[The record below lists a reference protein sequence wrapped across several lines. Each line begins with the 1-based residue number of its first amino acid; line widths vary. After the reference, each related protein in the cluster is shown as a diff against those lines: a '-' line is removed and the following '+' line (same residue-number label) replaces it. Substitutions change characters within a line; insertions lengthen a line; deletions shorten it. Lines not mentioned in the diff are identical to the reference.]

1 MAVNGVDPN
10 RYPIMI
16 REVWAD
22 NLNEA
27 FEDISDLIDEFP
39 CISMDTEYPG
49 TIYHSPVPFSKQ
61 SPAEKY
67 NLLKSNVDELKLIQV
82 GITLSDANGN
92 LPELVIEGERF
103 RVLWQFNFSDFNRN
117 RDRYAE
123 ASIQLLVNSG
133 IDFERNLELGIR
145 SIDFGELL
153 MSSGLVC
160 NDSVSWVTFQ
170 GANDIGYLLKI
181 LRGRNLPDSLD
192 VFFDF
197 VKVFFGGKL
206 YDVKRLMRHF
216 HNLHGGL
223 DRVAGQLGLVR
234 VAGRQHQAGSD
245 SLLTC
250 HLFYKMRN
258 DYFVNGVPDAGVC
271 HGLTLK
277 PS

>member
-27 FEDISDLIDEFP
+27 FDDISDFIDEFP

-49 TIYHSPVPFSKQ
+49 IIYHSPVPFSKQ

-92 LPELVIEGERF
+92 LPELVIQGKRF
-103 RVLWQFNFSDFNRN
+103 RVLWQFNFSDFDRN

-133 IDFERNLELGIR
+133 IDFERNLKFGIR

-192 VFFDF
+192 VFYDF

-206 YDVKRLMRHF
+206 YDVKCLMRHF

-250 HLFYKMRN
+250 HVFYKMRN
-258 DYFVNGVPDAGVC
+258 GYFVKGVPDASVL
-271 HGLTLK
+271 HGLT
-277 PS
+277 

>member
-10 RYPIMI
+10 VYPILI

-22 NLNEA
+22 NLKEA
-27 FEDISDLIDEFP
+27 FEDISNSIDEFP

-49 TIYHSPVPFSKQ
+49 RIHHSPVPFLLQ
-61 SPAEKY
+61 SPAQKY
-67 NLLKSNVDELKLIQV
+67 NVLKSNVDELKLIQV

-103 RVLWQFNFSDFNRN
+103 RVVWQFNFSDFDST
-117 RDRYAE
+117 RDRYVE
-123 ASIQLLVNSG
+123 ASIQLLVDSG
-133 IDFERNLELGIR
+133 IDLEENLRLGIR

-170 GANDIGYLLKI
+170 GEFDIAFLLKI

-192 VFFDF
+192 EFFKF
-197 VKVFFGGKL
+197 VKMFFGDKL
-206 YDVKRLMRHF
+206 YDVKRLTWHF
-216 HNLHGGL
+216 PHVHGGL
-223 DRVAGQLGLVR
+223 DEVAGQFDLVR
-234 VAGRQHQAGSD
+234 VAGMQHQAGSD

-250 HLFYKMRN
+250 HVFYRIRN
-258 DYFVNGVPDAGVC
+258 DFFVNGVPDAGVLN
-271 HGLTLK
+271 GLT
-277 PS
+277 